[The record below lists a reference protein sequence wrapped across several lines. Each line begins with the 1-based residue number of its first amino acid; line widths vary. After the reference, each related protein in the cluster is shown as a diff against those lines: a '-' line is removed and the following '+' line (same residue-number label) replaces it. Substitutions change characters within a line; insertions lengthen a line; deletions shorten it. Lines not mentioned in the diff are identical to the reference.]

1 MDLDALVNEIYRR
14 VQERVAAC
22 EAEPEA
28 EVEAEPETVI
38 EEAANHIGVVRAEDK
53 PVLGI
58 ISENHGEICH
68 KVYECKQLAEYYRMR
83 CALLEDTWDVEN
95 WEAVIAYTLT
105 NEALGKIVNGIFDTK
120 AFGKALLCGKKIYVP
135 EEDVEL
141 YHYCKTAPRE
151 YYRKLEA
158 NLEILKKSGVEILPN
173 EQIGPAILG
182 SECCTS
188 STEVEVSAKTE
199 EKDLAFEK
207 RVLSERDMIMA
218 HQGKVTRILVNGKT
232 IVTDLAKDYAKKY
245 HIVIE
250 KVDC

>member
-28 EVEAEPETVI
+28 E
-38 EEAANHIGVVRAEDK
+38 ANHIGVVGAEDK

-105 NEALGKIVNGIFDTK
+105 NEALGKIVNGIFDTPYTK
-120 AFGKALLCGKKIYVP
+120 AFGKALLCGKKIYVS

-141 YHYCKTAPRE
+141 YHYRKTAPRE
-151 YYRKLEA
+151 YYGKLEA

-188 STEVEVSAKTE
+188 STEVEVSAKAE

>member
-1 MDLDALVNEIYRR
+1 MVFY
-14 VQERVAAC
+14 
-22 EAEPEA
+22 
-28 EVEAEPETVI
+28 
-38 EEAANHIGVVRAEDK
+38 
-53 PVLGI
+53 
-58 ISENHGEICH
+58 
-68 KVYECKQLAEYYRMR
+68 
-83 CALLEDTWDVEN
+83 
-95 WEAVIAYTLT
+95 
-105 NEALGKIVNGIFDTK
+105 TK

-141 YHYCKTAPRE
+141 YHYRKTAPRE
-151 YYRKLEA
+151 YYGKLEA
-158 NLEILKKSGVEILPN
+158 NLELLKKSGVEILPN

-188 STEVEVSAKTE
+188 STEVEVSAKAE

-207 RVLSERDMIMA
+207 RVLSERDMIIA